1 MPLAAI
7 FAILEVHLFLLY
19 QTFQWERTSFTRYT
33 PVARWCSIGLSLFCV
48 SWKQG
53 TGFPLFWFIFSRMFD
68 NEQPWKTETMSF
80 SWAKGSLLTPLEDR
94 VSLMGTKEYAG
105 LLPITKYSGS
115 LCSEILLNCNLLH
128 MLLSPGT
135 VTSELTEMVQE
146 NVGALAT
153 AMVVSNNIASAS
165 VHESGTAG
173 D

>member
-1 MPLAAI
+1 
-7 FAILEVHLFLLY
+7 
-19 QTFQWERTSFTRYT
+19 
-33 PVARWCSIGLSLFCV
+33 
-48 SWKQG
+48 
-53 TGFPLFWFIFSRMFD
+53 
-68 NEQPWKTETMSF
+68 
-80 SWAKGSLLTPLEDR
+80 
-94 VSLMGTKEYAG
+94 
-105 LLPITKYSGS
+105 
-115 LCSEILLNCNLLH
+115 